1 MARPKKQPHEKR
13 TASTRAD
20 LTSAEKLYLGEQ
32 ASRAGLTE
40 AEYVRRRALGHQV
53 SPAPSRADAALIT
66 EINRLGVELRAWGV
80 NLNQLARDENAGRQ
94 FHGDWVALRD
104 RLNYEL
110 DEVERVLAKVAT
122 GYGA

>member
-1 MARPKKQPHEKR
+1 MARPKKQPHEQR

-20 LTSAEKLYLGEQ
+20 LTVAEKLYLSEQ

-53 SPAPSRADAALIT
+53 SPAPARADAALIT
-66 EINRLGVELRAWGV
+66 EINRLGVEMRAWGV
-80 NLNQLARDENAGRQ
+80 NLNQLTRDENAGRE

-104 RLNYEL
+104 RLHYEL